1 MAEGFCAE
9 FGKIRW
15 KIIVRKMC
23 AKWISSLL
31 EAARYYRRNLAELDT
46 EKPVTSLLEE
56 PLCAD
61 FGTIRI
67 SCVKCA

>member
-15 KIIVRKMC
+15 KIIVRKIC
-23 AKWISSLL
+23 AKWISSVL
-31 EAARYYRRNLAELDT
+31 EAARYYRINLAELDT
-46 EKPVTSLLEE
+46 EKPVTSPLEE